1 MLVPCRACN
10 QCASRGASRPRRG
23 AAMAPD
29 RPAQRDPVRGEVI
42 LFVLAA
48 AFLALWTA
56 LSLQTMWRPGGVD
69 IRVLGSFWAAGDN
82 ANRGLNP
89 YGDSPLVPVVAT
101 AAPASP
107 GVIRVS
113 DRNLNPPAWLPICQL
128 LALFDPARAAAV
140 WLILTATIFAVGG
153 FVLMADAPAPLRSW
167 MILCLLVST
176 PVLDTIFLGQNY
188 GILYLLGLVGWR
200 SLQHGRPIAASAA
213 IGMLAAIK
221 PNLLMWPALL
231 FLSGQRKIAVLASA
245 AFAMLSAFPLFL
257 YGFRIYPEWLQVM
270 RGDTHWAM
278 PADIS
283 LVAVARRLGVAPV
296 GIFLAA
302 SLIVA
307 SAYLAW
313 RTRPTKQQTTVLA
326 LCAAILGAPLAWG
339 YYIVLLMPAM
349 ADGMWGGWGF
359 VGGILSLLPIRYAP
373 PAFMKSVWTPSLLT
387 SIQLAPFC
395 IVFVH
400 AAWQCLV
407 TRHDNRRGEQ

>member
-1 MLVPCRACN
+1 
-10 QCASRGASRPRRG
+10 
-23 AAMAPD
+23 
-29 RPAQRDPVRGEVI
+29 
-42 LFVLAA
+42 
-48 AFLALWTA
+48 
-56 LSLQTMWRPGGVD
+56 
-69 IRVLGSFWAAGDN
+69 
-82 ANRGLNP
+82 
-89 YGDSPLVPVVAT
+89 
-101 AAPASP
+101 
-107 GVIRVS
+107 
-113 DRNLNPPAWLPICQL
+113 
-128 LALFDPARAAAV
+128 
-140 WLILTATIFAVGG
+140 
-153 FVLMADAPAPLRSW
+153 
-167 MILCLLVST
+167 
-176 PVLDTIFLGQNY
+176 
-188 GILYLLGLVGWR
+188 
-200 SLQHGRPIAASAA
+200 
-213 IGMLAAIK
+213 
-221 PNLLMWPALL
+221 MWPALL

-349 ADGMWGGWGF
+349 GDGMWGGWGF